1 MMLAGG
7 SLEGREALFLANG
20 VACLFL
26 SVGHPSGDVES
37 LTKTVV
43 VVLGMHRSGTSSAA
57 GTLVRLG
64 AAAPR
69 HLIAPNPG
77 NERGFWESRVI
88 VDLND
93 AILAAGGSDWRD
105 WRKFDLEAIGGVE
118 AGALRAR
125 AQAALAEEFGEVG

>member
-1 MMLAGG
+1 
-7 SLEGREALFLANG
+7 
-20 VACLFL
+20 LFL
-26 SVGHPSGDVES
+26 SVGQPSRDAVCFN
-37 LTKTVV
+37 KAVV

-57 GTLVRLG
+57 GTFIRLG

-93 AILAAGGSDWRD
+93 AILAAVGSDWRD
-105 WRKFDLEAIGGVE
+105 WRRFNPERIDGLEREVCAP
-118 AGALRAR
+118 
-125 AQAALAEEFGEVG
+125 AQRQPWRKNSATPDWRS